1 MAKLILAVN
10 TGSTSTKLG
19 IFEGYNE
26 IVRKTIHH
34 KRGDL
39 EGFEKVIDQK
49 GFRLKYI
56 CDFLLNKQIN
66 PGDIDAVVGRGGLL
80 RPIPGGTYRV
90 NKQMI
95 KELENQ
101 RVEEHASNLGGL
113 LAKSL
118 ADMA

>member
-56 CDFLLNKQIN
+56 CDFLLSKQIN
-66 PGDIDAVVGRGGLL
+66 PGDIDAVVGRGGD
-80 RPIPGGTYRV
+80 R
-90 NKQMI
+90 
-95 KELENQ
+95 
-101 RVEEHASNLGGL
+101 
-113 LAKSL
+113 KSTRL
-118 ADMA
+118 NSSHVRSSYAVFCLK